1 MLYQLNCL
9 GQVAF
14 SSFDSASSL
23 NWTQINVRLRDRQ
36 IYQAGSM
43 VRADRLASLWCL
55 TAQDLRVAVSA
66 SESDFLLKV
75 QVFPSE
81 LPSAWLS
88 YQLSFQRTSGSL
100 INFFVQYFFVPAWL
114 GKCRRT
120 RSKGFRECFPCF
132 GCSISGELSNCTVC
146 TACLGFGDAH
156 LPCQVQDAI
165 TVVVTSAKLLF
176 PLCIAVIQLFCS
188 VWRCWK
194 LTVLQKRVAVLFF

>member
-1 MLYQLNCL
+1 MLCAVPDCSKVCTSLDNSSAIPQVFTSVEMLYQLNCL

-100 INFFVQYFFVPAWL
+100 INFFVQYFLCLRDLVNAEEQEAKGLGSAFPALAAASLVSSVTALSVLPAWVL
-114 GKCRRT
+114 VMHICHAKCRM
-120 RSKGFRECFPCF
+120 
-132 GCSISGELSNCTVC
+132 
-146 TACLGFGDAH
+146 
-156 LPCQVQDAI
+156 Q
-165 TVVVTSAKLLF
+165 
-176 PLCIAVIQLFCS
+176 
-188 VWRCWK
+188 
-194 LTVLQKRVAVLFF
+194 